1 MFSRFLGS
9 AWFHL
14 CRLCLLGFLLSI
26 STLAQAPNPTPNTTS
41 DTAQPEAP
49 TDALGRTTPRGTVLG
64 FLSASREGDNERAAQ
79 YLNTH
84 ETGKA
89 AADLAHQLFVVL
101 DHALPARLD
110 QLSNQP
116 EGSSPYSGD
125 PNHSLVGTISSENG
139 DVKILLDHVNRGKSG
154 PVWLFSRDT
163 LDSVPRLY
171 DEVSAVNPEAV
182 LPEFLINTQIV
193 RISLFE
199 WLVIFGGIPLFYLL
213 AILLGWLLRGVVRLV
228 ARLFG
233 KPSLTNGQFP
243 DKPVRLLLLAFIIQ
257 WLLSR
262 VHFSLLAR
270 QFWSSASNVIIVIA
284 CVWLTILAIKPVEK
298 YARKRLRSHNF
309 IEASTLLHL
318 GCRVAEIA
326 IIFVGFLIIL
336 RFLGVNATAALAG
349 LGVGGIAVAL
359 AAQNTLENLVGG
371 ISLLSDDAVRVGDFL
386 EAGGT
391 QGTVENISLRST
403 RIRTLDRTLVNVPNG
418 ELASVSIATLSARDK
433 YAVNPILGLRYGT
446 TSSQMRNILDGIR
459 TLLAQNPL
467 VEADTIRVRFLR
479 FGPSSLDVEVVAYIL
494 VRGRDQYLEVQ
505 EGLLLKMM
513 ECVESAGTQIA
524 LPAQAIFL
532 ASTFDGSGASALRNP
547 TTAENRQY
555 PNTSIKESAARH
567 A

>member
-1 MFSRFLGS
+1 
-9 AWFHL
+9 
-14 CRLCLLGFLLSI
+14 
-26 STLAQAPNPTPNTTS
+26 
-41 DTAQPEAP
+41 
-49 TDALGRTTPRGTVLG
+49 LG

-89 AADLAHQLFVVL
+89 AADLAHKLFVVL
-101 DHALPARLD
+101 DHGLPARLD
-110 QLSNQP
+110 QLSDQP
-116 EGSSPYSGD
+116 EGSSPYSGN

-139 DVKILLDHVNRGKSG
+139 DVRVLLEHVNQGKSG
-154 PVWLFSRDT
+154 SVWLFSRDT

-182 LPEFLINTQIV
+182 LPEFLVNTQIA

-199 WLVIFGGIPLFYLL
+199 WLVIFAGIPLFYLL
-213 AILLGWLLRGVVRLV
+213 AVLIGYLVKGMIRLP

-233 KPSLTNGQFP
+233 KPSLTNAQFP

-270 QFWSSASNVIIVIA
+270 QFWSSAANVIVAVASI
-284 CVWLTILAIKPVEK
+284 WLIILATKRAEK
-298 YARKRLRSHNF
+298 YVRRRLKSHNLR
-309 IEASTLLHL
+309 EASTLLHL
-318 GCRVAEIA
+318 GCRVIELA
-326 IIFVGFLIIL
+326 IVFVGFIIIL

-371 ISLLSDDAVRVGDFL
+371 ISMLSDDAVHVGDFL
-386 EAGGT
+386 EAEGT
-391 QGTVENISLRST
+391 SGTVENISLRST

-418 ELASVSIATLSARDK
+418 QLANVSIATLSARDK
-433 YAVNPILGLRYGT
+433 FAVNPVLGLRYGT
-446 TSSQMRNILDGIR
+446 TSLQMQNVLSGIR
-459 TLLAQNPL
+459 NLLAQSPL
-467 VEADTIRVRFLR
+467 IETDTVRVRFLR

-494 VRGRDQYLEVQ
+494 ARDRDQYLEIQ
-505 EGLLLKMM
+505 EGLLLQMM

-524 LPAQAIFL
+524 LPSQAIFL
-532 ASTFDGSGASALRNP
+532 GSAFDEGGVRALRK
-547 TTAENRQY
+547 
-555 PNTSIKESAARH
+555 PNTAGKPIISEHVSGKESAARH
-567 A
+567 P